1 MGQAERLMKTICY
14 KQVIFALL
22 PLFIL
27 ITLSLAFHHHD
38 VPLKLVSCAICK
50 AKTTNFSAQAKP
62 NIDWG
67 FTDISKS
74 SPLAVYVISYG
85 LVIILSVYPFHP
97 VFIFAFS
104 NRSPPV

>member
-1 MGQAERLMKTICY
+1 MAQAERLIKTISS

-22 PLFIL
+22 PLFFL
-27 ITLSLAFHHHD
+27 ISLLSAFHHHD

-50 AKTTNFSAQAKP
+50 AKTTSSSAQAKP

-74 SPLAVYVISYG
+74 SPLAVYVICYG
-85 LVIILSVYPFHP
+85 LVIIFSVYPFHS
-97 VFIFAFS
+97 VFVFAFS
-104 NRSPPV
+104 NRAPPE